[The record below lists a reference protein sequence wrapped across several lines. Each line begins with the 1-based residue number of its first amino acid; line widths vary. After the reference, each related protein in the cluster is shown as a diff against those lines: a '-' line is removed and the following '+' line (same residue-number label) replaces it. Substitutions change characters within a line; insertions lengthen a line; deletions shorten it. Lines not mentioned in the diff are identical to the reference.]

1 MQRFDFV
8 FSYLIF
14 AWYLLFVTDLVPYNP
29 LPFLVVAAIL
39 NVAELSM
46 GFVKH
51 PELFVLIN
59 ICIKA
64 IPIYSIQ
71 NVPVRFTDV
80 RAGFLYLF
88 MYITW
93 MYVNKEDYLRTRT
106 PLTDFIKDK
115 YPSLVNG

>member
-1 MQRFDFV
+1 
-8 FSYLIF
+8 
-14 AWYLLFVTDLVPYNP
+14 VTDLVPYNP

-71 NVPVRFTDV
+71 KK
-80 RAGFLYLF
+80 
-88 MYITW
+88 
-93 MYVNKEDYLRTRT
+93 NK
-106 PLTDFIKDK
+106 
-115 YPSLVNG
+115 